1 MGATGNDNGLGSF
14 YVFPRFRR
22 DRWDTPLSQVRQVK
36 EEACE
41 AIVEGIEDSASDA
54 FLDECID
61 TMISAETLRRVCIE
75 EFGLMRF
82 LTRSKE
88 VIEKN
93 RERGYWDGADD

>member
-1 MGATGNDNGLGSF
+1 MEKDEDKSLTGF
-14 YVFPRFRR
+14 YVFPCFRH

-41 AIVEGIEDSASDA
+41 AIVEGIDDSEGDA
-54 FLDECID
+54 FIDECID

-75 EFGLMRF
+75 HYGLMRF
-82 LTRSKE
+82 LTRCNE

-93 RERGYWDGADD
+93 RERGYWDADGE

>member
-1 MGATGNDNGLGSF
+1 MMMDEAKSLGGF
-14 YVFPRFRR
+14 YVFPKFRK

-41 AIVEGIEDSASDA
+41 AIVEGIDDSEGDD

-75 EFGLMRF
+75 YYGLMRF
-82 LTRSKE
+82 LTRCNA

-93 RERGYWDGADD
+93 RERGYWDGDR